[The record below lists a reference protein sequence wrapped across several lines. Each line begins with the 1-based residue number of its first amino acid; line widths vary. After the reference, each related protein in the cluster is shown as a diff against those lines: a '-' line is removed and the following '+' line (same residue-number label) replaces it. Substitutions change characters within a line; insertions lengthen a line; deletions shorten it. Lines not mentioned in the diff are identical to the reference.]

1 MDKDIYLSHLE
12 KLENAIWTT
21 RKNRINAEERLL
33 SINRF
38 VQHINIYYACLSAA
52 IAIVS
57 LWYTDKALTMLGAIL
72 APIVTICV
80 IFSNSQ
86 RYEQRAA
93 DIKRNYIKLQK
104 ILYQVQRLELADAI
118 DPTQLESLENG
129 YCELMS
135 EVENHHQCD
144 YWKTVYQS
152 GFAGKNDAPPKFE
165 KWKYFLYR
173 GICCLLCVS
182 AYVAPFL
189 GYFVI
194 NAILTDFIK

>member
-1 MDKDIYLSHLE
+1 MDKDIYLSHLK
-12 KLENAIWTT
+12 KLENAVWTT

-52 IAIVS
+52 IAIVG

-80 IFSNSQ
+80 VFSNSQ

-104 ILYQVQRLELADAI
+104 ILYQIQRLELEDTLE
-118 DPTQLESLENG
+118 PTQLESLENE

-152 GFAGKNDAPPKFE
+152 GSVGKKDAPLKFG
-165 KWKYFLYR
+165 KWKYLLYR
-173 GICCLLCVS
+173 AICYFLCAS

-194 NAILTDFIK
+194 KAILAY